1 MVDVKVLLDLARYG
15 ERPVSE
21 LDAKRLANRLGAR
34 TYVESSALTQR
45 NLKQV
50 KMFEQVLNF
59 LQVLSRLPG
68 RVTSS

>member
-1 MVDVKVLLDLARYG
+1 MARYG
-15 ERPVSE
+15 EKPVSE

-50 KMFEQVLNF
+50 IWKALPTPSVERAGLTTADEW
-59 LQVLSRLPG
+59 SRPAASAL
-68 RVTSS
+68 